1 MMTESLPHFS
11 GGCTIF
17 KRKGKCYRLGAVIIC
32 LLLAPW
38 ASATEEDSLPV
49 IHFSIKPRLCVLTDG
64 EEVCRD
70 ELEVR
75 WSSEQARS
83 LCLYQ
88 DGQPMPLQCWANEK
102 NGHYQFTLTASASTN
117 FQLRADDSQQAVGRE
132 MFEVVYQQK
141 KYRKQR
147 RNPWS
152 FF

>member
-1 MMTESLPHFS
+1 MTKSSPLFL

-17 KRKGKCYRLGAVIIC
+17 NGEGKCYRLVAVIIC
-32 LLLAPW
+32 SLLSPW
-38 ASATEEDSLPV
+38 VSAADGDALPA
-49 IHFSIKPRLCVLTDG
+49 IHFSLKPRLCVLTDG

-88 DGQPMPLQCWANEK
+88 DGEPMPLQCWSNAK
-102 NGHYQFTLTASASTN
+102 SGHYQFILTASASTN
-117 FQLRADDSQQAVGRE
+117 FQLRADDSQQALGRE

-141 KYRKQR
+141 KYRKLR